1 MKKAAQARLNAVQ
14 SELSYIEG
22 QTSTAKLAMF
32 VLTLLLAVC
41 LYITLKGGPDVV
53 MRELQ
58 LMQQGTKTLDGMIAN
73 AEASQ
78 K

>member
-22 QTSTAKLAMF
+22 QTSTAKLFMF
-32 VLTLLLAVC
+32 LLAVILAVC
-41 LYITLKGGPDVV
+41 LYISLKGGPDLV

-58 LMQQGTKTLDGMIAN
+58 LMQRSSKRIIAAAEGT
-73 AEASQ
+73 Q